1 MDCRTERRLIAAY
14 ADGEL
19 GLASRWLVRR
29 HLVSCERC
37 FADYERLDGVGHL
50 VRSLPGP
57 RPPRLLRTKI
67 LLRTTGAHAPSVW
80 PRWKVAFQNILR
92 PLAVPATGG
101 VMSALLLFAA
111 LIPNLW
117 FSPRQWTEDVPLTY
131 FAHAWISNP
140 TVRVPSPLAVNGD
153 ITVEAFIDKQGRV
166 YDFRLIDLPPS
177 EHQNIRAQ
185 LANTLLTTRFD
196 PARSFGRPVRGR
208 ILISYVQFDIQG

>member
-1 MDCRTERRLIAAY
+1 MDCRTERKSIVAY

-19 GLASRWLVRR
+19 GLASRWLLRR
-29 HLVSCERC
+29 HLISCDRC
-37 FADYERLDGVGHL
+37 FAEYERLDGVGD
-50 VRSLPGP
+50 VIRALPGSH
-57 RPPRLLRTKI
+57 PPRSLRTKI
-67 LLRTTGAHAPSVW
+67 LLRTLGAQSPAIW
-80 PRWKVAFQNILR
+80 PRWKVRFQNFLR

-111 LIPNLW
+111 LMPNLW

-140 TVRVPSPLAVNGD
+140 TVRVPSPVAISSD

-166 YDFRLIDLPPS
+166 YDFRLIDLPPT
-177 EHQNIRAQ
+177 EEQKIRAQ

-196 PARSFGRPVRGR
+196 PARSFGQPVRGR